1 MRAAVEDELEL
12 VCGRLALRSVR
23 DECVDLVEVYEDDLV
38 RAAMDGEGI
47 RLCSTLVGSCATAV
61 QTAAVTRHT
70 HAIRSEAS
78 RAEAPTGTDGH
89 VSRLSGHTFEEAV
102 LGRPGHVLLLLH
114 HSEPAAVVAGVPEPV
129 EAAYAEAWRE
139 FHKLA
144 SQLGGKVSEIGF
156 ATLDLRLN
164 DGPALLTQPLPFQCC
179 TERGTGRSLCSYL
192 AAPTHRGRT
201 RARRRSAS
209 QLSRR
214 CSPRFLPRPGERSTA
229 ASCGSHLCTSM

>member
-1 MRAAVEDELEL
+1 MWPACPAVGERR
-12 VCGRLALRSVR
+12 VCRSGRGVRGRPGARCDGWRGHQALFDPGRK
-23 DECVDLVEVYEDDLV
+23 
-38 RAAMDGEGI
+38 
-47 RLCSTLVGSCATAV
+47 LCDSCADSGGH
-61 QTAAVTRHT
+61 AA
-70 HAIRSEAS
+70 HACASSEGS